1 MALCSI
7 KPRVKVKKEKR
18 KKGEQNTHWFGYIC
32 WRDKKTDRPTDI
44 DRSKDRYMDRQKT
57 RQIKIKMDRYRE
69 KDIGKKRHRY
79 R

>member
-1 MALCSI
+1 MKGKNNYIDKKQNKKNIKEMALCSI

-44 DRSKDRYMDRQKT
+44 DRSKDRYMDR
-57 RQIKIKMDRYRE
+57 
-69 KDIGKKRHRY
+69 
-79 R
+79 